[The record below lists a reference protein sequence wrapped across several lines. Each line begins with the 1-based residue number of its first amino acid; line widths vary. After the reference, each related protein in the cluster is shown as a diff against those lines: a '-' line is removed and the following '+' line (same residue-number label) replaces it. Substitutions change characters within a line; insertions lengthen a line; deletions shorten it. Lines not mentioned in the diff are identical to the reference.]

1 MDLPDYAGVFI
12 LVIIVG
18 IALLMLAANRM
29 GKQASV
35 IFLVALLGE
44 FIGIWFWGLF
54 DFEDA
59 SLETVIT
66 LMLSSLLPA
75 SIIVCRW
82 AFQFLEDCRER
93 KIQVLKIFIVEDFE
107 SRKSELCMEKE
118 LLEKDLLINNSM
130 HNLLML
136 LQPCVSTNLNF
147 YENQEMHIDREKRNE
162 LLRRINGI
170 EKEINSIDSRINDL
184 RFNNIYSQLLRIKR
198 GDRK

>member
-1 MDLPDYAGVFI
+1 MDLSDYAGVFI

-29 GKQASV
+29 EKPASV
-35 IFLVALLGE
+35 IFLVALIGE
-44 FIGIWFWGLF
+44 FIGFGFCGLF

-59 SLETVIT
+59 SLEVVIT

-82 AFQFLEDCRER
+82 AFQFWEDSRER
-93 KIQVLKIFIVEDFE
+93 KIQVLKLSIIEDFE

-130 HNLLML
+130 HNLLIL
-136 LQPCVSTNLNF
+136 LQSCVSTNLNF
-147 YENQEMHIDREKRNE
+147 YENQEMHIDKEKRNE

>member
-1 MDLPDYAGVFI
+1 MDLSDYAGVFL

-18 IALLMLAANRM
+18 IALLMLAAYRM

-35 IFLVALLGE
+35 IFLVALIGV
-44 FIGIWFWGLF
+44 FIGIWFCGLL

-82 AFQFLEDCRER
+82 AFRFWADSRER
-93 KIQVLKIFIVEDFE
+93 KIQVLKISIIEDFE

-136 LQPCVSTNLNF
+136 LQSCVSTNLNF
-147 YENQEMHIDREKRNE
+147 YENEEMHIDREKRNE

-170 EKEINSIDSRINDL
+170 ENEINSIDSRINDL
-184 RFNNIYSQLLRIKR
+184 LFNNIYSQLLRIKR

>member
-1 MDLPDYAGVFI
+1 MDLSDYVGVFI

-29 GKQASV
+29 GKQAGV
-35 IFLVALLGE
+35 IFLVALIGE
-44 FIGIWFWGLF
+44 FLGIWFCGLF

-59 SLETVIT
+59 SLETVVT

-82 AFQFLEDCRER
+82 AFQFLEESRER
-93 KIQVLKIFIVEDFE
+93 KIQVLKISIIEDFE
-107 SRKSELCMEKE
+107 LRKSELCMEKE
-118 LLEKDLLINNSM
+118 ILEKDLRINNSM

-136 LQPCVSTNLNF
+136 LQSCVSTNLNF
-147 YENQEMHIDREKRNE
+147 YENQEMYADSEKRNE
-162 LLRRINGI
+162 LLRRIDGI
-170 EKEINSIDSRINDL
+170 EKKLNSIDSRMNEL
-184 RFNNIYSQLLRIKR
+184 QFNNIYSQLLRIKR